1 MALQKLTL
9 KPGVNR
15 EGTSYAN
22 EDGFYASDK
31 VRFRSG
37 YAEKIGGW
45 QNIGAYTYE
54 GIARSLWAWV
64 SLTSENIL
72 GIGTS
77 QKFYIGYG
85 TNYYDV
91 TPIRTT
97 ISANNIVT
105 TAGSPQVTID
115 IFDNQATIGS
125 FFTLTKAYGSLTSDI
140 TDTALTIDVSGVSGS
155 FAASGT
161 ILIDEEQ
168 INYSS
173 VSGPVSG
180 VYTFTI
186 PATNGRGANG
196 TFYAAHL
203 AGATVISL
211 EAITVGGVN
220 FVGQQQAILTTTNSI
235 TFNTT
240 STPTTAAS
248 AGTFYAIFEL
258 NAGGGIYTS
267 SFGWGSGG
275 WGSNPWGS
283 GSVATTSV
291 PFRLWSQSNFDQDL
305 VFAPRFGS
313 IYWWTKD
320 VKTFPR
326 AITLN
331 TQANNQT
338 SIATAKVVTTAQ
350 WISNASSIVV
360 EDNTGI
366 DTGCVVTGTGIPTG
380 SYVASTWN
388 YSTTIPLIDPAT
400 ASPATL
406 TNAQTTLNGTI
417 NSSVLSLT
425 LTSGT
430 GFPSSDGIL
439 LIGNEQIY
447 YDTLVGN
454 VITVNANGRG
464 YNGTTADSHSNGDP
478 VYNYTPTQVTFS
490 YAGRHIPVKTL
501 LVATSSSNA
510 FTIAFGA
517 TPYDPYTFSDAANFD
532 PLLIRWSDQDKPYD
546 WVPTTMNQSG
556 EQRLA
561 NGSIIITAVNTRQE
575 ILVWTDT
582 AIYSMQY
589 LGPPYVWGINLLM
602 DNLSIASQNAAIT
615 VNNITYWMGVDRFY
629 QYSGRVET
637 LPCTLRQFIFGN
649 INRAQLN
656 QICCGTNEGFN
667 EVWWFYPSA
676 NSLVNDRY
684 VIYNHLENTWAYG
697 TINRTAWLDTQLE
710 QNPLGAFSTERTYI
724 PLNISSTDTS
734 IQLAETAS
742 FPSSGTIT
750 IDSEQITYASN
761 NYAANLLQGCVRGR
775 NNTTAAPHA
784 AYARVT
790 FTTPN
795 QLMFHELGYDDGS
808 GAITLPIEAYIE
820 SADFDIGDGMNFAY
834 VWRILPDLTFEGSTA
849 TTPKCQLTV
858 KVRQNSGSA
867 YTVGGTDSQEVTRTA
882 TYPVEQYTGQVY
894 TRVRGRQM
902 AFKMSS
908 TDKGV
913 FWQMGMMRIDVRQDG
928 RR

>member
-22 EDGFYASDK
+22 ENGFYSSDK

-45 QNIGAYTYE
+45 KNIGAYTYD
-54 GIARSLWAWV
+54 GIARSIWAWV
-64 SLTSENIL
+64 ALSGEHLL

-85 TNYYDV
+85 TNYYDI

-97 ISANNIVT
+97 ISATNIVT
-105 TAGSPQVTID
+105 GAGTPQVTID
-115 IFDNQATIGS
+115 ITNNEATTGS
-125 FFTLTKAYGSLTSDI
+125 FFTLTKAYGVLTSDI
-140 TDTALTIDVSGVSGS
+140 SDVAVSIDISGVTGT
-155 FAASGT
+155 FPASGT
-161 ILIDEEQ
+161 ILIDKEQ

-173 VSGPVSG
+173 ISGPVSG
-180 VYTFTI
+180 VYTLTI
-186 PATNGRGANG
+186 PATNGRGVNG

-220 FVGQQQAILTTTNSI
+220 FAGEQQAIAVTTNSI

-240 STPTTAAS
+240 STTTAASS
-248 AGTFYAIFEL
+248 AGTFYAIFDV
-258 NAGGGIYTS
+258 NAGGGTYTTN
-267 SFGWGSGG
+267 FGWGSGG
-275 WGSNPWGS
+275 WGANPWGS
-283 GSVATTSV
+283 STITTSTM
-291 PFRLWSQSNFDQDL
+291 PIRLWSQSNFDQDL
-305 VFAPRFGS
+305 IFAPRYGS
-313 IYWWTKD
+313 IYWWTKNISAL
-320 VKTFPR
+320 PR

-338 SIATAKVVTTAQ
+338 TVDTAKTVTTAQ

-360 EDNTGI
+360 YETTDI
-366 DTGCVVTGTGIPTG
+366 DTGCVITGTGIPVG
-380 SYVASTWN
+380 AYVATTWD
-388 YSTTIPLIDPAT
+388 YSTTVPLIDPT
-400 ASPATL
+400 TGSPATL
-406 TNAQTTLNGTI
+406 SNAQTTLNGNI
-417 NSSVLSLT
+417 NASVLSIT

-430 GFPSSDGIL
+430 GFPSSDGVII
-439 LIGNEQIY
+439 IGGEQIF

-454 VITVNANGRG
+454 VITVNTNGRG
-464 YNGTTADSHSNGDP
+464 YNGTTATTHNNGDP
-478 VYNYTPTQVTFS
+478 VYNYTPTEVTVS

-501 LVATSSSNA
+501 LISTSSSNA

-517 TPYDPYTFSDAANFD
+517 TPYDPYNFSNLANFD
-532 PLLIRWSDQDKPYD
+532 PLLIRWSDQDNPYE
-546 WVPTTMNQSG
+546 WVPSANNQSG

-561 NGSIIITAVNTRQE
+561 NGSVIVTVANTRQE

-582 AIYSMQY
+582 ALYSMQY
-589 LGPPYVWGINLLM
+589 VGPPYVFNINLLM

-637 LPCTLRQFIFGN
+637 LPCTLRQFIFGD
-649 INRAQLN
+649 INRAQLA

-667 EVWWFYPSA
+667 EVWWFYPSST
-676 NSLVNDRY
+676 SLINDRY
-684 VIYNHLENTWAYG
+684 VIYNHLEQTWTYG

-710 QNPLGAFSTERTYI
+710 ENPLGAFSTERTYLA
-724 PLNISSTDTS
+724 LNVGSTDTS
-734 IQLAETAS
+734 IQLAETS
-742 FPSSGTIT
+742 SLPYSGTIT
-750 IDSEQITYASN
+750 IDSEQITYAVN
-761 NYAANLLQGCVRGR
+761 NYANNLLQGCVRGV
-775 NNTTAAPHA
+775 NNTTAAPHT
-784 AYARVT
+784 AYARAT
-790 FTTPN
+790 FATPN
-795 QLMFHELGYDDGS
+795 QLMYHEFGYDDGS
-808 GAITLPIEAYIE
+808 GIVTLPIEAYIE

-834 VWRILPDLTFEGSTA
+834 VWRILPDLTFSGSTVSS
-849 TTPKCQLTV
+849 PKCQLTV
-858 KVRQNSGSA
+858 RVRQNSGSA
-867 YTVGGTDSQEVTRTA
+867 YTTGSTDSQDVTRTA
-882 TYPVEQYTGQVY
+882 TYPIEQYTGQVY

-902 AFKMSS
+902 AFRMSS
-908 TDKGV
+908 NTLGV
-913 FWQMGMMRIDVRQDG
+913 FWQMGMMRIDIRQDG